1 MVKLDGIIRLTEKF
15 KRLAEVLTR
24 EPREGRTIIN
34 SSGGGFNSPTLDQQ
48 TVSHIA
54 DSKIPMRI
62 LQPFIFL
69 SNQKLWK
76 TLHICV
82 GCVD

>member
-34 SSGGGFNSPTLDQQ
+34 SSGGGFNSPTLDWFMM
-48 TVSHIA
+48 
-54 DSKIPMRI
+54 DS
-62 LQPFIFL
+62 
-69 SNQKLWK
+69 SY
-76 TLHICV
+76 TLESLH
-82 GCVD
+82 G